1 MNTNIKKV
9 PEERRYLK
17 IDKQYQEIY
26 NLISRVPINTNE
38 ICKKSKKS
46 IGEVNMALT
55 MLELQGAIRQVGIN
69 EFILV

>member
-1 MNTNIKKV
+1 M
-9 PEERRYLK
+9 PEERKYLK

-26 NLISRVPINTNE
+26 NLISRVQINANE